1 MMLDNIKVARLAYRL
16 YFQNAPFLSRVSC
29 AFRLIRHRFSRITA
43 PISVMIGL
51 TYRCQCRCVHCGME
65 LFRSG
70 GEKELSTEEVKS
82 VITAAHALGAVEITL
97 FGGEPLLR
105 NDLEE
110 IITHARKL
118 RMLPSLDTNG
128 LLLSPGKI
136 EKLKAAGLTVLKV
149 SLDSPDA
156 GEHDRLRGV
165 EGCFEKAV
173 AALKEARK
181 RGLARVISTYATRE
195 NIQSGDLKR
204 LIRRGRELG
213 VTAVR
218 IIDTT
223 LSGCFLN
230 APPRELAAPEREE
243 LARLLEPG
251 FVFLENLA
259 SARALTHPVCSALAR
274 RYVYISPHGDLQPC
288 CFVPLSFG
296 NIRRTPLG
304 EILQRLW
311 ESHLMN
317 YDSHRCLMN
326 NPQFR
331 RDYLEKIG
339 KAKTLPI
346 VFGDENT

>member
-1 MMLDNIKVARLAYRL
+1 MLGNLKVARLAYRL
-16 YFQNAPFLSRVSC
+16 YFQNAPLCTRGSS

-43 PISVMIGL
+43 PISIMIGL
-51 TYRCQCRCVHCGME
+51 THRCQCDCVHCGME
-65 LFRSG
+65 LFQSG
-70 GEKELSTEEVKS
+70 GEEELSTEEVRS
-82 VITAAHALGAVEITL
+82 VITAARRLGAVEITL

-110 IITHARKL
+110 IIVHARKV

-128 LLLSPGKI
+128 LLLTQEKI
-136 EKLKAAGLTVLKV
+136 EKLKAAGLTAVKV

-156 GEHDRLRGV
+156 DEHDRLRGV
-165 EGCFEKAV
+165 AGCFEKAV
-173 AALKEARK
+173 AALKEARRK
-181 RGLARVISTYATRE
+181 GLARVISTYATRE
-195 NIQSGDLKR
+195 NIQSGDLKK
-204 LIRRGRELG
+204 LIRLGRELG

-230 APPRELAAPEREE
+230 APPRKLARPEREE

-274 RYVYISPHGDLQPC
+274 RYVYISPYGDLQPC

-296 NIRRTPLG
+296 NVRRTPLKK
-304 EILQRLW
+304 ILNRLW
-311 ESHLMN
+311 QSPLMN
-317 YDSHRCLMN
+317 YDSQRCLMN
-326 NPQFR
+326 NPDFR
-331 RDYLEKIG
+331 KDYLEKIG
-339 KAKTLPI
+339 TAKTLPI
-346 VFGDENT
+346 IFGAEEK